1 MYKKLYFSLIALFF
15 LSTSFV
21 LSETI
26 DEIEINGNIRL
37 SDSSILV
44 LSDLKVGDDV
54 NTDDLNNSLKKLY
67 KTDFFNNISLKM
79 ENNILKINVDENPI
93 IEDIDIR
100 GIKRNSLVENILD
113 TISLKNRSS
122 FIEAKLDKDLIL
134 IKNFLREN
142 GYYFAIVNSSILNN
156 PSNNSV
162 RLIINVDQGKK
173 AKIKDISFIGN
184 KAFKDK
190 NYYR

>member
-1 MYKKLYFSLIALFF
+1 MFKKLYFSLIAFFF
-15 LSTSFV
+15 LSTSIV

-26 DEIEINGNIRL
+26 DEIEINGNIRI
-37 SDSSILV
+37 SDSSIVV

-54 NTDDLNNSLKKLY
+54 NTEDLNNSLKKLY
-67 KTDFFNNISLKM
+67 KTDFFNNISLKI
-79 ENNILKINVDENPI
+79 ENNILKINVEENPI

-122 FIEAKLDKDLIL
+122 FIEAKLDKDLIS

-142 GYYFAIVNSSILNN
+142 GYYFATVNSSILNKLDTT
-156 PSNNSV
+156 V
-162 RLIINVDQGKK
+162 HLFEI
-173 AKIKDISFIGN
+173 
-184 KAFKDK
+184 
-190 NYYR
+190 

>member
-1 MYKKLYFSLIALFF
+1 MFKKLYFSLIAFFF
-15 LSTSFV
+15 LSTSIV

-26 DEIEINGNIRL
+26 NEIEINGNIRI
-37 SDSSILV
+37 SDSSIVV

-54 NTDDLNNSLKKLY
+54 NTEDLNNSLKKLY
-67 KTDFFNNISLKM
+67 NTNFFNDISLKI

-142 GYYFAIVNSSILNN
+142 GYYFATVNSSILNKLALI
-156 PSNNSV
+156 PSW
-162 RLIINVDQGKK
+162 
-173 AKIKDISFIGN
+173 IS
-184 KAFKDK
+184 
-190 NYYR
+190 